1 MTLVASSSWNLSSG
15 TGIIRTKGVIWAGE
29 NFDEFSYF
37 DKLWN
42 LNKIAGVK
50 KGWIEF
56 IVKQFTWKKNNPNKT
71 KNKTKKKSTTT
82 TNRAYN
88 VNLNV
93 YLGIGSQWIAL
104 DKL

>member
-1 MTLVASSSWNLSSG
+1 MTPVASSSWNLSSG

-56 IVKQFTWKKNNPNKT
+56 IVKQFTWKKKTTQTRQKT
-71 KNKTKKKSTTT
+71 KQNKNQQQQRTGHTM
-82 TNRAYN
+82 
-88 VNLNV
+88 
-93 YLGIGSQWIAL
+93 
-104 DKL
+104 

>member
-1 MTLVASSSWNLSSG
+1 MTPVASSSWNLSSG

-56 IVKQFTWKKNNPNKT
+56 IVKQFTWKKKQPKQDKKQNKT
-71 KNKTKKKSTTT
+71 KINNNNEQGIQCKS
-82 TNRAYN
+82 
-88 VNLNV
+88 
-93 YLGIGSQWIAL
+93 
-104 DKL
+104 